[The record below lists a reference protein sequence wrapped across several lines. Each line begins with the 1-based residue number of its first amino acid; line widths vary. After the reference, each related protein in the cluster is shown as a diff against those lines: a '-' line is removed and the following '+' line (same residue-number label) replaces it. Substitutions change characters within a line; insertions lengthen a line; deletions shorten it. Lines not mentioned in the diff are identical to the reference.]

1 MQNRLL
7 LVVVAVVSGTMIVAR
22 MDERSESSDGASTAD
37 EVRDAALVK
46 NDASAARDRTLH
58 DDEAPQ
64 ELRRDEPQTSPVDT
78 PPVSTVTVESA
89 SAAQNS
95 SPDDELWARDMEQR
109 VFVTLARTET
119 IFTSIDHVTCARPT
133 CEVQYTTGRAPSPGI
148 MGELLV
154 LFGRDDRGALILGSA
169 SLSRREIYP
178 GTNVPILTLSFDG
191 P

>member
-7 LVVVAVVSGTMIVAR
+7 LDVVAVISGAMIVAR

-119 IFTSIDHVTCARPT
+119 VFTSIDHVKCVRPA
-133 CEVQYTTGRAPSPGI
+133 CEVQYTTGGTPSPGI

-154 LFGRDDRGALILGSA
+154 LFGKDDRGALILKSA